1 MIRIKDLLRLNSY
14 DFVRPRTRLYYLDPW
29 NAEISNDIPP
39 QKTSDYRSELP
50 FGAVRLEESD
60 LPNILEAYEESPKV
74 NSEYQDLWALFHC
87 YVYLVW
93 NELDKW
99 EKQQFYDAWC
109 ELYKIDGS
117 STMASLSNKE
127 SLALAEAET
136 KEIVWSIISYS
147 RELVKAKSFFKQ
159 SGFHLEECILC
170 ESKHDAMIYELLLC
184 IAYPDAARNG
194 AEILSCKQ
202 CGELF
207 IKEKNRQIYCP
218 KHNTDAAKTAR
229 YKQKKKE
236 GK

>member
-1 MIRIKDLLRLNSY
+1 MIQIKDLLRLDSFH
-14 DFVRPRTRLYYLDPW
+14 FVRPRTRLYYMDPW
-29 NAEISNDIPP
+29 NAEISDGEPP
-39 QKTSDYRSELP
+39 LKPSDYRSELP

-74 NSEYQDLWALFHC
+74 KSEYRDLWALFHC

-93 NELDKW
+93 NELNKW

-109 ELYKIDGS
+109 GLYKIDDF
-117 STMASLSNKE
+117 STME
-127 SLALAEAET
+127 SLALAGAET
-136 KEIVWSIISYS
+136 KETVWSIVSYS
-147 RELVKAKSFFKQ
+147 RELIKAKSFFKQ
-159 SGFHLEECILC
+159 SGYHLEECILC
-170 ESKHDAMIYELLLC
+170 ENKHDAMVYELLLC
-184 IAYPDAARNG
+184 IAYPDAARKG